1 MGYTTEFE
9 GSIQIE
15 PPLNAQEISFLRDFN
30 HTRRMNRTRGPLF
43 VRGSGFYGQGD
54 DPDIINHNQPHPDQP
69 GLWCQWTPNEDGTA
83 IVWDGGEKFYSAP
96 EWMMYIISFL
106 LSPIARPYIDAHLDE
121 DPRLAS
127 FTCDHVLNGV
137 IFAQGEDDEDQWE
150 LRVISSLVF
159 VSNLT

>member
-1 MGYTTEFE
+1 MGYTTTFE
-9 GSIQIE
+9 GSIGIE
-15 PPLNAQEISFLRDFN
+15 PPLNEQEISFLRDFN
-30 HTRRMNRTRGPLF
+30 DARHVDRTHDPLY
-43 VRGSGFYGQGD
+43 VEEGHA
-54 DPDIINHNQPHPDQP
+54 DIINSNQPHPDLP
-69 GLWCQWTPNEDGTA
+69 NFWCQWEPNRDGTA

-106 LSPIARPYIDAHLDE
+106 LSPIARPYIDAYLDE

>member
-1 MGYTTEFE
+1 
-9 GSIQIE
+9 
-15 PPLNAQEISFLRDFN
+15 
-30 HTRRMNRTRGPLF
+30 
-43 VRGSGFYGQGD
+43 
-54 DPDIINHNQPHPDQP
+54 
-69 GLWCQWTPNEDGTA
+69 
-83 IVWDGGEKFYSAP
+83 
-96 EWMMYIISFL
+96 MYIISFL

>member
-9 GSIQIE
+9 GSISIE
-15 PPLNAQEISFLRDFN
+15 PPLNEQEISFLRDFN
-30 HTRRMNRTRGPLF
+30 DTRHVNRTRGPLY
-43 VRGSGFYGQGD
+43 VGD
-54 DPDIINHNQPHPDQP
+54 DHADIINSNEPHPDLP
-69 GLWCQWTPNEDGTA
+69 NFWCQWEPDRDGTA

-96 EWMMYIISFL
+96 DWMMYIISFL